1 MLRSLALITALAVA
15 LHPGRAKA
23 DTVKRT
29 LCIFDP
35 SGESGDYY
43 KSTVSYALAALDWGV
58 DFGHPQVRQDE
69 KIASEDFRAGK
80 CDAVIMTGVRA
91 QPFVKAAST
100 LEAVGA
106 IQSYAALKMVVT
118 ALAQPT
124 EAKLMVEGDYES
136 AGLFPA
142 GAVYLFVRNR
152 NIKDASSLAGL
163 RVATLDYDMA
173 GNYMVQHVGAAA
185 VSADSSTFSGMFN
198 SGGVDVAYAPVTAF
212 RPLELA
218 KGVGTKG
225 GVVHFPLAQLTFQV
239 ITRPAQMPAGF
250 GIVSRKYLAG
260 QFDALLKTAER
271 AEHEIPTRDW
281 IEIENPQ
288 SYDSLFQAVRVE
300 LGNRGVYD
308 KTMLHNLLRVRCRI
322 DSGRGECA
330 EKKE

>member
-1 MLRSLALITALAVA
+1 
-15 LHPGRAKA
+15 
-23 DTVKRT
+23 
-29 LCIFDP
+29 
-35 SGESGDYY
+35 
-43 KSTVSYALAALDWGV
+43 
-58 DFGHPQVRQDE
+58 
-69 KIASEDFRAGK
+69 
-80 CDAVIMTGVRA
+80 
-91 QPFVKAAST
+91 
-100 LEAVGA
+100 
-106 IQSYAALKMVVT
+106 
-118 ALAQPT
+118 
-124 EAKLMVEGDYES
+124 
-136 AGLFPA
+136 
-142 GAVYLFVRNR
+142 
-152 NIKDASSLAGL
+152 
-163 RVATLDYDMA
+163 
-173 GNYMVQHVGAAA
+173 
-185 VSADSSTFSGMFN
+185 MFN